1 MFQIGITVS
10 HALWSCASTFSVFV
24 LARFIG
30 GLSKANVSLS
40 MAIVTDVS
48 NEKTR
53 ARGMVT
59 KVFFNFIIWKIICV
73 DVEVL
78 EIFINSVFI
87 NVLFI

>member
-1 MFQIGITVS
+1 MRDDCNLMVKLCFILFQVGITIS

-40 MAIVTDVS
+40 MAIVTDAS

-53 ARGMVT
+53 ARGMVRT
-59 KVFFNFIIWKIICV
+59 RNYLLTII
-73 DVEVL
+73 
-78 EIFINSVFI
+78 
-87 NVLFI
+87 